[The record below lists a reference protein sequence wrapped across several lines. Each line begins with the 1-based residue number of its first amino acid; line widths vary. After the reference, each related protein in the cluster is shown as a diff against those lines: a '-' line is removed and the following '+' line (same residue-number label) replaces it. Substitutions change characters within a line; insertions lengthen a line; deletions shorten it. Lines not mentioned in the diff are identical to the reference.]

1 MAYRLFPKVL
11 PLMNPFFFQ
20 AEGRLRVYYSH
31 SRMYGH
37 AKFWKKQSEIYR
49 RLHFYAL
56 GWVVPSSVLIP
67 FYHKP
72 SHKMYTPSGFY
83 RSCRR
88 LVRYSLP
95 FIIWLKVEQNYKAFR
110 AGESGVTN
118 VSPVRLLDTP
128 RHSEKTKQSNLIDT
142 SRR

>member
-1 MAYRLFPKVL
+1 MMGTL
-11 PLMNPFFFQ
+11 
-20 AEGRLRVYYSH
+20 
-31 SRMYGH
+31 
-37 AKFWKKQSEIYR
+37 KFWKKQSEIYR

-95 FIIWLKVEQNYKAFR
+95 FIDGSKSNRITKHFGLANLVTMISGGAFW
-110 AGESGVTN
+110 T
-118 VSPVRLLDTP
+118 DP